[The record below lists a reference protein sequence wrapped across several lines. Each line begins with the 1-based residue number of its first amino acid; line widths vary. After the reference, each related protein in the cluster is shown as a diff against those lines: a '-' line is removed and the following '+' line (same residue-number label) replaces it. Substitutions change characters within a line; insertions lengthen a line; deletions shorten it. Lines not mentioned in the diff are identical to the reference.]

1 MTSLLARVHMV
12 MLLASYWQDSVAC
25 LGGGASV
32 LCEAFAGVD
41 GSAVVLHIHMYQGSS
56 SGHDTARDS
65 RGHQAHTQASETA
78 VHWRGGLTDPSAWPE
93 DYVNG
98 RWKRQIPI
106 SFLLENSGPRV
117 AACIGVI
124 NAICSGGFCSL
135 ASAKRSGLS
144 CSSSDPCMP
153 VEVRS
158 VRAFWHVW
166 QHCMIW
172 RLRADI
178 QSWPWECTA

>member
-1 MTSLLARVHMV
+1 MQLAFHGSCTDLSAQLFMASLLARVHMV

-78 VHWRGGLTDPSAWPE
+78 VHWRGGLDGSLCMARGLCQWSLEAANPHFIPSGKQWTQSCRLYRRHQRHMLRWVLLPGICKEIWP
-93 DYVNG
+93 
-98 RWKRQIPI
+98 
-106 SFLLENSGPRV
+106 FL
-117 AACIGVI
+117 
-124 NAICSGGFCSL
+124 
-135 ASAKRSGLS
+135 
-144 CSSSDPCMP
+144 
-153 VEVRS
+153 
-158 VRAFWHVW
+158 
-166 QHCMIW
+166 Q
-172 RLRADI
+172 
-178 QSWPWECTA
+178 QQ

>member
-1 MTSLLARVHMV
+1 MDQLWCYIYTCTKDPLLDMIRHATHVDIKRIRK
-12 MLLASYWQDSVAC
+12 LLKRLYT
-25 LGGGASV
+25 G
-32 LCEAFAGVD
+32 GVD
-41 GSAVVLHIHMYQGSS
+41 
-56 SGHDTARDS
+56 
-65 RGHQAHTQASETA
+65 
-78 VHWRGGLTDPSAWPE
+78 WTDPSAWPE

-98 RWKRQIPI
+98 RWKRQNPI

-158 VRAFWHVW
+158 VRAFLACLATLHDLAPA
-166 QHCMIW
+166 
-172 RLRADI
+172 R
-178 QSWPWECTA
+178 